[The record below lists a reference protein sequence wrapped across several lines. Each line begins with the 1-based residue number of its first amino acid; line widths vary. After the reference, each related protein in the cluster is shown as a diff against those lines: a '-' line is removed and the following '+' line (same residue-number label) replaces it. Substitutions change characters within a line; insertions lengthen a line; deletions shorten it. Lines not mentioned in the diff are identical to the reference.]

1 MRSWV
6 EARRAAAVLAVAAAL
21 AGPGCGNPGLDTPFV
36 GRASDQPL
44 ISRVSFLEVTTP
56 LHPYDGFAAYAGVL
70 DDCVYQG
77 KREESCTL
85 LRLPPIG
92 LSQPRPSVDDIM
104 SRVLVSHDW
113 MGTRFR
119 EVLESLPEELLLLF
133 RPLTAVVIS
142 TDVRPSFYWGA
153 TGAIYLDSANL
164 WLTAEEQRTVTT
176 RPDFRSGFDDELAF
190 SMPWRYVVGT
200 RYAYRARP
208 RPGAVRSFEDVRL
221 RMARLLY
228 HELGHANDYLTP
240 ARLSGLSPYQTF
252 QRTFSADVQTELYQ
266 RLPLR
271 STLMF
276 DVAQVAFAGRS
287 ATPAQKALG
296 PARIAQEFA
305 GDGATDFYNFSTHAE
320 DVAMVF
326 EELMMA
332 VTLGVDRDVA
342 VTPRPA
348 VAQPTGAD
356 YIVVWGQRNRVAD
369 AQVRE
374 RARLVAHRL
383 LPEAFLDAAID
394 ALPPPRQM
402 RPGASWTDNVA
413 LSASGSLQ
421 WLDAAARREAD
432 ESGVETGLDCATLML
447 GEGRLPPR

>member
-6 EARRAAAVLAVAAAL
+6 SAAL
-21 AGPGCGNPGLDTPFV
+21 LTLTGCGNPGLDTPFA
-36 GRASDQPL
+36 GQASDRPL
-44 ISRVSFLEVTTP
+44 ITRISFLEITTP
-56 LHPYDGFAAYAGVL
+56 LHAYDAFAPYAGVL
-70 DDCVYQG
+70 DDCVYLG
-77 KREESCTL
+77 RREESCTL
-85 LRLPPIG
+85 VRLPPIG
-92 LSQPRPSVDDIM
+92 LGHPRPSVDDIM

-119 EVLESLPEELLLLF
+119 EVLESLPEELRLLF

-164 WLTAEEQRTVTT
+164 WLTAEEERTVTS

-190 SMPWRYVVGT
+190 SMPWRYVVGS

-208 RPGAVRSFEDVRL
+208 RPGALRSFEDVRL

-240 ARLSGLSPYQTF
+240 SRVGGLSPYQTF
-252 QRTFSADVQTELYQ
+252 QRTFSADVQTELYL

-271 STLMF
+271 SLLMTE
-276 DVAQVAFAGRS
+276 VAQVAFAGRT
-287 ATPAQKALG
+287 ATAAQKALT

-305 GDGATDFYNFSTHAE
+305 ADGATDFYNFSTHAE
-320 DVAMVF
+320 DVAMLF

-332 VTLGVDRDVA
+332 ITLGVDRDVA
-342 VTPRPA
+342 VTPRPR

-374 RARLVAHRL
+374 RARLVAQRL

-402 RPGASWTDNVA
+402 RAGASWTDNVA
-413 LSASGSLQ
+413 LSASGSLLG
-421 WLDAAARREAD
+421 LDPAARREAD
-432 ESGVETGLDCATLML
+432 DAGVETGLDCATVML
-447 GEGRLPPR
+447 GEGRLLPR